1 MKRRKAILTLAL
13 AASMMLTACG
23 GGIEKSEAA
32 SAPAQSSAAVAA
44 STDNAAAE
52 STAPAE
58 TAESAAAEAAAPEA
72 AGGQKLVIGQSMT
85 YTTLDPANCYESES
99 EMILHNTY
107 NTLLVPEVGDDANL
121 LPSAAESW
129 TISDDGLTYVFK
141 IKEGV
146 KFTTGKEMT
155 AEDAAYCL
163 NRLQGIQGKP
173 SFLLDTMESAEATGD
188 YELTLKLNQV
198 NPAILSILSRGFF
211 GIYDSE
217 VAKANGGTCDE
228 NDTFQS
234 YADANPSIG
243 SGAYQITSYT
253 SGSEVVMDKF
263 ADAVLTVG
271 NLDRVIVRNI
281 DDSSTQQM
289 ELQAGDLDIAMNLTA
304 DHTDLMTN
312 LESIQLINSASFDI
326 FFLML
331 NASEEYGKELA
342 NPKVREAFRYALD
355 YEGLC
360 LLAGNGAKTPMSIIP
375 DGFFGYAGDTTITRD
390 VDKAKELLAEAGY
403 ENGFEF
409 TCGVIPDMAPDGVS
423 FMTCAEKIAMD
434 LAEIGVTMKI
444 DSQEVSVYLQGY
456 RDGTQQAVVGQWG
469 PDYFDSL
476 NQLAFLPGE
485 MVGLRAGWTAEMAPE
500 LSEKGKAASMETDD
514 AARKA
519 LIEEIQADMEAEA
532 SPFIVYLQPG
542 RVLAV
547 DSQLENVIPSSG
559 YMLDFS
565 VINFK

>member
-1 MKRRKAILTLAL
+1 MKKMKAMIALAL
-13 AASMMLTACG
+13 TAAMLLTACG
-23 GGIEKSEAA
+23 GQGIEKSEAA
-32 SAPAQSSAAVAA
+32 SAPAASSAEA
-44 STDNAAAE
+44 STDAAAPAE
-52 STAPAE
+52 STAESTEA
-58 TAESAAAEAAAPEA
+58 AESEAPAAADS
-72 AGGQKLVIGQSMT
+72 QMLVIGQSMT

-121 LPSAAESW
+121 LPSAATDW
-129 TISDDGLTYVFK
+129 TISDDGLTYVFN
-141 IKEGV
+141 IKQGV
-146 KFTTGKEMT
+146 KFTTGKEMK
-155 AEDAAYCL
+155 AEDVAYCL
-163 NRLQGIQGKP
+163 NRLKGIKGNP

-198 NPAILSILSRGFF
+198 NPAILNILSRGFF

-228 NDTFQS
+228 NDTFQAW
-234 YADANPSIG
+234 ADANPSIG
-243 SGAYQITSYT
+243 SGAYQVTSYT

-263 ADAVLTVG
+263 ADASLIVG
-271 NLDRVIVRNI
+271 NIDRVIVRNI
-281 DDSSTQQM
+281 DDAGTQQM
-289 ELQAGDLDIAMNLTA
+289 ELEAGDLDIAMNLTA
-304 DHTDLMTN
+304 DQTDLMTDT
-312 LESIQLINSASFDI
+312 EGIQLINSASFDI
-326 FFLML
+326 FFFMM
-331 NASEEYGKELA
+331 NASEEYGKEFA
-342 NPKVREAFRYALD
+342 NPKVREAIRYALD
-355 YEGLC
+355 YDGLC

-375 DGFFGYAGDTTITRD
+375 DGFFGYAGDATITRD
-390 VDKAKELLAEAGY
+390 VDKAKELLTEAGY
-403 ENGFEF
+403 PDGFEF

-423 FMTCAEKIAMD
+423 FMTCAEKIATD
-434 LAEIGVTMKI
+434 LSEIGVNMKI

-456 RDGTQQAVVGQWG
+456 RDGTEQAVVGQWG

-500 LSEKGKAASMETDD
+500 LSELGKQASTETDD
-514 AARKA
+514 DARKA
-519 LIEEIQADMEAEA
+519 LIEQIQVEMEAQA

-547 DSQLENVIPSSG
+547 SDSLENVIPSSG

-565 VINFK
+565 VISFK